1 MDGAARAAPPLV
13 IVVVQLVLALRMHP
27 LRSLTLVPRL
37 RGPHGH
43 VPGSGRVRG
52 GKRKLT
58 LQRGALALRACR
70 RFLATDQGLEV
81 VTAVLAGVF
90 VDRYDDTRFGG
101 FARGRGR
108 NCPEPRAAATVLPQ
122 AGIRIP
128 AGTTRRGRMS
138 G

>member
-1 MDGAARAAPPLV
+1 MLSTLRAAPRLV

-27 LRSLTLVPRL
+27 LGSLTLVPRL

-52 GKRKLT
+52 RKRELT

-90 VDRYDDTRFGG
+90 VDRYDDTRV
-101 FARGRGR
+101 R
-108 NCPEPRAAATVLPQ
+108 CSRAVGVQ
-122 AGIRIP
+122 
-128 AGTTRRGRMS
+128 
-138 G
+138 